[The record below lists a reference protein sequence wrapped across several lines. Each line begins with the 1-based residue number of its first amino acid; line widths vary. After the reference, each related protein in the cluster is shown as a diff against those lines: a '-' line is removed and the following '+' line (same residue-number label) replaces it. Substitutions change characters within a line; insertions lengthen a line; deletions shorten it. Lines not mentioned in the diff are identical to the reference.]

1 VSPARS
7 ACRTIAAG
15 PAAEAA
21 AGPAEEDDVARSITT
36 QLMFQGR
43 NAEEAMRFY
52 VSLFEDAAVASL
64 ERFGPEDPE
73 REGTVKRA
81 TFVLAGTTF
90 ACTDSPPVHD
100 FTFTPSMSLFVEC
113 GSAEELDRLCEAL
126 SEDGNT
132 FMPVADY
139 GFSRRFA
146 WVGDR
151 FGVSWQLNLA

>member
-1 VSPARS
+1 M
-7 ACRTIAAG
+7 
-15 PAAEAA
+15 
-21 AGPAEEDDVARSITT
+21 ARSITT
-36 QLMFQGR
+36 QLMYQGR

-52 VSLFEDAAVASL
+52 VSQFEGAQITSL
-64 ERFGPEDPE
+64 ERYGAEEPE

-81 TFVLAGTTF
+81 SFTLAGATF
-90 ACTDSPPVHD
+90 TCIDSPPVHD

-113 GSAEELDRLCEAL
+113 STAEELDRLYDAL
-126 SEDGNT
+126 SEGGNT

-146 WVGDR
+146 WLSDR